1 MDSNHDLST
10 MGQRLLALRRAR
22 GLSQQMLA
30 DAADCSVATI
40 NRIEKGSERGREWEG
55 VSTATCRAICESIGC
70 TMDWLAAGRGM
81 DPTETLTGIPLD
93 GIIGANKPS
102 GFDKMRV
109 IGFSNWA
116 DMRYV
121 LLTDNSTSYRP
132 GDVMLVDCTTEP
144 KAGDDFAALVDGEV
158 QLLRLASE
166 IGASAFVDRQDGGRT
181 LFDPAKATWFGP
193 ICGTLSSKR
202 LKMA

>member
-10 MGQRLLALRRAR
+10 MGQRLLALRRAM

-40 NRIEKGSERGREWEG
+40 NRIEREREWEG
-55 VSTATCRAICESIGC
+55 VSTATCRLICEHLGC
-70 TMDWLAAGRGM
+70 TMDWLAAGKGT
-81 DPTETLTGIPLD
+81 DPMATLAGAPLD
-93 GIIGANKPS
+93 GIIGNSKPS

-109 IGFSNWA
+109 MGFSNWA
-116 DMRYV
+116 DLRYI

-144 KAGDDFAALVDGEV
+144 RAGDDFAAMVDGEV
-158 QLLRLASE
+158 QLLRLASD